1 MTAGFRQVFP
11 KMFWIRPS
19 CSSAGPGL
27 ESKGKRWHAE
37 QKELHLGKATQ
48 DFQTRMIE
56 KKAGNFETLRI
67 FSSLQIPGQGI
78 PHPPAADEIP
88 LIGLFDHEC
97 DLNDGNDDGFGTA
110 LVPDDEPSGA
120 VARSSIEGE
129 PESGS
134 PAGIF
139 SPGDERNESVSPSAP
154 KLDETS
160 ILSHDAK
167 LSNPNKFSAQASRTF
182 RWLRPN
188 YEPID
193 RFHRNSGKFASTQG
207 VLWNLSTS
215 PVPAR
220 NGLASNNRPSTST
233 KLQKNS
239 ISRHPSR
246 VRICQ

>member
-11 KMFWIRPS
+11 KMFWIRRS
-19 CSSAGPGL
+19 CSSVGPGW
-27 ESKGKRWHAE
+27 ESKGERLDGE

-67 FSSLQIPGQGI
+67 FSSLHIPGQGI
-78 PHPPAADEIP
+78 PHPPAADGIP

-134 PAGIF
+134 PA
-139 SPGDERNESVSPSAP
+139 
-154 KLDETS
+154 
-160 ILSHDAK
+160 
-167 LSNPNKFSAQASRTF
+167 
-182 RWLRPN
+182 
-188 YEPID
+188 
-193 RFHRNSGKFASTQG
+193 
-207 VLWNLSTS
+207 
-215 PVPAR
+215 
-220 NGLASNNRPSTST
+220 
-233 KLQKNS
+233 
-239 ISRHPSR
+239 
-246 VRICQ
+246 